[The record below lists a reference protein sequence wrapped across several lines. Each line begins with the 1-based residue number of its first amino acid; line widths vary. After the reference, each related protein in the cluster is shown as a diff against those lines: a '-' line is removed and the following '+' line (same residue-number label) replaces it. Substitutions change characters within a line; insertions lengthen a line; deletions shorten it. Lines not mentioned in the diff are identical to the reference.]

1 MADDLYSVLGVPKGA
16 DADTIKKAYRKL
28 AKDLHPDKNPGN
40 KQSEARFKT
49 VNHAFDVLHD
59 AKKRA
64 IYDEF
69 GEEGLRDGFDPE
81 RARAYNSWQNQPGGG
96 GGRGGARS
104 VSFEDLF
111 GGAGGAG
118 ASTNGGST
126 FDGFSDLFGRARRRG
141 PQKGADVE
149 AEMEVDF
156 VSAVRGSTMN
166 LSIAGKA
173 VSVRIPAGADEG
185 SRLRIPGQ
193 GSPSQSGGPPGD
205 LFLTLHVTPHPHFR
219 REGDDLHLDLPI
231 TVKEAFAGGKVRV
244 PTVAGAVQ
252 LKVPAGTQSGH
263 MLRLRGK
270 GVHKKDRAAG
280 DLYVHFLVKLPASPD
295 PELAKLVDLID
306 KFQPVDP
313 REGIDL

>member
-1 MADDLYSVLGVPKGA
+1 MPDDLYSVLGVPKTA

-40 KQSEARFKT
+40 KAAETRFKS

-59 AKKRA
+59 PKKRG

-81 RARAYNSWQNQPGGG
+81 RARAYKNWQGQGGGG
-96 GGRGGARS
+96 GGRGRS

-111 GGAGGAG
+111 GQA
-118 ASTNGGST
+118 TQNGGSN
-126 FDGFSDLFGRARRRG
+126 FDGFGDIFGGSRRRRG

-149 AEMEVDF
+149 AELQIDF
-156 VSAVRGSTMN
+156 AVGVKGSTME
-166 LSIAGKA
+166 LSIGGRP
-173 VSVRIPAGADEG
+173 VSVRIPAGAHEG

-193 GSPSQSGGPPGD
+193 GAPSQSGGPQGD
-205 LFLTLHVTPHPHFR
+205 LFLTLHVTPHKYFR

-231 TVKEAFAGGKVRV
+231 TVKEAFAGSKVRV
-244 PTVAGAVQ
+244 PTIEGAVQ
-252 LKVPAGTQSGH
+252 LKVPPGTQSGH
-263 MLRLRGK
+263 VLRVRGK
-270 GVHKKDRAAG
+270 GVAKKDRTPG
-280 DLYVHFLVKLPASPD
+280 DLYVHFQIILPESKDA
-295 PELAKLVDLID
+295 ELAKLIDMLD

-313 REGIDL
+313 RAGIEL

>member
-1 MADDLYSVLGVPKGA
+1 MPDDLYSVLGVPKTA

-40 KQSEARFKT
+40 AAAESRFKS

-59 AKKRA
+59 AKKRG

-81 RARAYNSWQNQPGGG
+81 RARQYKAWQGQPGGG
-96 GGRGGARS
+96 GGGGRGRA

-111 GGAGGAG
+111 GAQ
-118 ASTNGGST
+118 TQNGGS
-126 FDGFSDLFGRARRRG
+126 GFEGFGDLFGGRRRRG

-149 AEMEVDF
+149 AEIQIDF
-156 VSAVRGSTMN
+156 ASAVKGSTME
-166 LSIAGKA
+166 LSIGGRP
-173 VSVRIPAGADEG
+173 VTVRIPAGADEG

-193 GSPSQSGGPPGD
+193 GAPSQSGGAAGD
-205 LFLTLHVTPHPHFR
+205 LFLTLHVTAHQHFR

-244 PTVAGAVQ
+244 PTIGGAVQ

-263 MLRLRGK
+263 MLRVRGK
-270 GVHKKDRAAG
+270 GVHKKDRTPG
-280 DLYVHFLVKLPASPD
+280 DLYVHFLIMLPESKD
-295 PELAKLVDLID
+295 PELARLMDELE

-313 REGIDL
+313 RVGIDL